1 MAKSSQSEVRA
12 VVPAAPATGRGNG
25 GLYMRVRPVLPE
37 MLQTILD
44 IGWMGGDIA
53 LNTRYNAASDLI
65 DLVAGGRREFCDQ
78 PDLFYS
84 AAFIDVARGREYEIH
99 IPRSEAVCIHA
110 VMASRRDGVVTQTSW
125 ATRSAEEARR
135 PHVLRICDAPGD
147 PDVLD
152 ASPHEGL
159 CTTYVRLYFLDRVD
173 DSNCGHDMR
182 LELKTLGQRTQRVV
196 PASLAALGR
205 FLPIRELIVIVKFL
219 SFTLNSKRVS
229 NVFTIN
235 DPDRFKGWMAR
246 IKEFFVHDRGRYLS
260 LDLLLGEGETLE
272 VMYTP
277 EPHTWSSA
285 AFVTSTTRTLS
296 FINLT
301 NLRRTPE
308 GRVKFT
314 VTREASTAPHELSTH
329 GRRIGSVLIREV
341 SIDGRH
347 LRKDIAMPEAI
358 VHRS

>member
-1 MAKSSQSEVRA
+1 MRPRPDRMGRRHRRIRIRLPRGEPALRGPERDVFGRIASGDLSGGHVSGRPQRLPEEETLCESGKRVDVAGEVVAKSSQSEVRA

-25 GLYMRVRPVLPE
+25 WLYMRVRPVLPE

-53 LNTRYNAASDLI
+53 LNTRYHAASDLI

-246 IKEFFVHDRGRYLS
+246 IKEFFVHDRGRY
-260 LDLLLGEGETLE
+260 
-272 VMYTP
+272 
-277 EPHTWSSA
+277 
-285 AFVTSTTRTLS
+285 
-296 FINLT
+296 
-301 NLRRTPE
+301 
-308 GRVKFT
+308 
-314 VTREASTAPHELSTH
+314 
-329 GRRIGSVLIREV
+329 
-341 SIDGRH
+341 
-347 LRKDIAMPEAI
+347 
-358 VHRS
+358 